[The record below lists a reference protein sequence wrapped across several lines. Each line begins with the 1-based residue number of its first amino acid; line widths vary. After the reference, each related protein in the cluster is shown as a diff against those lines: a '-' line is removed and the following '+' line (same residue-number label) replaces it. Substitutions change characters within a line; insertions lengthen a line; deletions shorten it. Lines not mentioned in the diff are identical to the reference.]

1 MKKGRIFAAVVY
13 YLFMFFIGILMALFL
28 PYFYMYYGESVNY
41 IQQSLEG
48 GQFSDAMSVVG
59 GYYDERYVFQQ
70 NFDNGGIVVFPA
82 ATLKDGMD
90 SDGNTITDRY
100 LQYSYGVFVYD
111 VDDYNVTKTDDN
123 KTIVIVTDVA
133 GNGKKVDILNTDT
146 DNNGTKDTIA
156 TVIQNGFL
164 YVDLVKSEVDSVT
177 KIELIDCDGNV
188 YRSVVLTSALD
199 FSENFFHDVAE
210 FVDLYNSPYPPTDAE
225 MEKLEDKLY
234 EADAKLRSLD
244 EHYKKSTDGVVK
256 SNADKKSTVAVV
268 IYFVCVYIIGDLLV
282 GKRYTVKFVKFV
294 LVKVFKVK
302 FKPKKPKYEEPA
314 FGSDYNCQVTL
325 QADFTELVDG
335 KFDSGVQIRYT
346 RDGVETAFTLLKDN
360 NYTQTISLKAGCYV
374 NLWVDLDSRY
384 ATQNLPDTLI
394 AEGYRKI
401 IKFKILKREE

>member
-100 LQYSYGVFVYD
+100 LQYSYGVFVYN
-111 VDDYNVTKTDDN
+111 VGDYNVTKTSDN
-123 KTIVIVTDVA
+123 KTKVVVTDVS
-133 GNGKKVDILNTDT
+133 GENHKVVILNTDT
-146 DNNGTKDTIA
+146 DSNDTKDTIA

-164 YVDLVKSEVDSVT
+164 YVDLVKDEIGSIT
-177 KIELIDCDGNV
+177 KIELFDCDGNV
-188 YRSVVLTSALD
+188 YCSVELTSTLNY
-199 FSENFFHDVAE
+199 SEKFFQDVTE
-210 FVDLYNSPYPPTDAE
+210 FVDLYNSPYPDTDAE
-225 MEKLEDKLY
+225 MEKHADKLSQ
-234 EADAKLRSLD
+234 ADSKLRSLD

-256 SNADKKSTVAVV
+256 SNADKKSTVAVI
-268 IYFVCVYIIGDLLV
+268 IYFACVYVVGDLLV
-282 GKRYTVKFVKFV
+282 GKRYIVKFVKFI
-294 LVKVFKVK
+294 LVKVFKVE
-302 FKPKKPKYEEPA
+302 FKPKKPKYDEPV

-325 QADFTELVDG
+325 QADISEFADEGLN
-335 KFDSGVQIRYT
+335 SSIQIRYT

-360 NYTQTISLKAGCYV
+360 NYTQTIPLKAGRYV

-394 AEGYRKI
+394 AEGYRKN
-401 IKFKILKREE
+401 IKFKIIKREE